1 MKKILIVLSF
11 AMLGFLA
18 FANTSADENLYGIGA
33 SFARLAEV
41 EGSVNVYRD
50 SYQLEKADTNLP
62 LNPLDVLKTSPD
74 SRAVI
79 QFIDGTLLKVGEDT
93 KVEFLEIDGSKQSF
107 AMIVRLYGGKIYY
120 DVSDSD
126 DFGSRTFRIDTEDAT
141 VFILQ
146 HGQYRIDK
154 NGFETD
160 VKVVSGKAEI
170 DVSQGAKIVRSGE
183 AAIVNS
189 NGAVQ
194 TFVFNTFDRDEFDL
208 WAANSYKRKV
218 VVSEKYV
225 PRKIRHYV
233 YELDSYGTWVYDD
246 SVEVYV
252 WRPYIVET
260 DWVPYSY
267 GRWVWSPFGMTWVSY
282 YPWGY
287 APFHY
292 GYWNFSVSFGW
303 VWVPDVWYSPAWV
316 TWNYWDNYVGW
327 YPCRYYRGRV
337 IRYPIRYRRRVVYA
351 PVDRFYRRGIRYRT
365 APIPANRRVVT
376 VRNPILPDPAVLR
389 KNPREAVVRAI
400 RKPVTRQVIERNIT
414 RMRKKT
420 VRNGERITTIGRVRD
435 RSVIS
440 PRDGRRNS
448 RSIERRRD
456 VVKPRVI
463 ERGSSRAGSRVIRDR
478 TPVIRNERRIERRN
492 SERKISPNNSGRS
505 IERKNRSGDVPVIRN
520 GRTIE
525 RNSQRRTPTY
535 RQNRSIERNSGR
547 SVPVYRQ
554 NRRIER
560 NSETPVYRQRRENQR
575 YSPVPKTNRRTIVP
589 RGNSNSSGTRS
600 HSYSYSNS
608 GRTHSYSGSSGS
620 HSSSRSIRITPKSYS
635 SPRSS
640 GSSRRS
646 IRRRR

>member
-11 AMLGFLA
+11 AMLGLGV
-18 FANTSADENLYGIGA
+18 FADTSSDENLYGVGA
-33 SFARLAEV
+33 SFARLAEI

-50 SYQLEKADTNLP
+50 SYRLEKADTNLP

-93 KVEFLEIDGSKQSF
+93 KIEFLEIDGSDQSF
-107 AMIVRLYGGKIYY
+107 AMIVRLYSGKIYY
-120 DVSDSD
+120 DVSDTD
-126 DFGSRTFRIDTEDAT
+126 DFGNRTFRIDTEDAT

-189 NGAVQ
+189 NGSIQ

-208 WAANSYKRKV
+208 WAANSYRRKV

-225 PRKIRHYV
+225 PREIRHYV

-260 DWVPYSY
+260 NWIPYSY

-292 GYWNFSVSFGW
+292 GYWTFSVSFGW

-316 TWNYWDNYVGW
+316 TWTYWDSYIGW
-327 YPCRYYRGRV
+327 YPCRHYRGRV
-337 IRYPIRYRRRVVYA
+337 IRYPIRYGRRVVYA
-351 PVDRFYRRGIRYRT
+351 PVDRFYRGGIRYRT
-365 APIPANRRVVT
+365 APIPASRRVVT
-376 VRNPILPDPAVLR
+376 VNHPILPDPVAIR
-389 KNPREAVVRAI
+389 RNPREAVVKAI
-400 RKPVTRQVIERNIT
+400 RKPITRQVIERNLS
-414 RMRKKT
+414 RMRRN
-420 VRNGERITTIGRVRD
+420 VRSEERITNIGRVRD
-435 RSVIS
+435 RGVVGQRGSVRS
-440 PRDGRRNS
+440 SSKTRNVS
-448 RSIERRRD
+448 Q
-456 VVKPRVI
+456 PRVI

-478 TPVIRNERRIERRN
+478 TPVIRNDNRAIERNSNIRRISPQN
-492 SERKISPNNSGRS
+492 SNRS
-505 IERKNRSGDVPVIRN
+505 IERKSGGSNVPVLRN

-525 RNSQRRTPTY
+525 RNSQR
-535 RQNRSIERNSGR
+535 SA
-547 SVPVYRQ
+547 PVYRQ
-554 NRRIER
+554 NRSVER
-560 NSETPVYRQRRENQR
+560 NSSTPVYRQRNGNQR
-575 YSPVPKTNRRTIVP
+575 YSTVPETNGRTVVP
-589 RGNSNSSGTRS
+589 RKNSNTTSSVKRTP
-600 HSYSYSNS
+600 SYSNKTRSRS
-608 GRTHSYSGSSGS
+608 GNSK
-620 HSSSRSIRITPKSYS
+620 SIRITPKSYS

-640 GSSRRS
+640 GSSSRS